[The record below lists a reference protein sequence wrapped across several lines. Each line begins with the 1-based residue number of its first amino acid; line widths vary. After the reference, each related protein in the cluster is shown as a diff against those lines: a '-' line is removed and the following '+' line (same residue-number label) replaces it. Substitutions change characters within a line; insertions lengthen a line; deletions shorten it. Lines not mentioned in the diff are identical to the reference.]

1 MAAEKPKCPI
11 CRKSVE
17 LRQENRFFPFC
28 SSHCQ
33 MIDLGKWINEE
44 YRMPVDATST
54 ERALPKESDEDLH

>member
-1 MAAEKPKCPI
+1 
-11 CRKSVE
+11 
-17 LRQENRFFPFC
+17 
-28 SSHCQ
+28 